1 MVVVGSVV
9 VVGGDVVV
17 GGEVV
22 VGGDVVVGGE
32 VVVGGDVV
40 VGATV
45 VVDDCGTAGKPVNG
59 GVVGLEGPE
68 LERRRAAVVGGSG
81 AGAGVSGTG
90 GLVVVVVVVVVSIVG
105 IVWGSVIV
113 NVVVADG
120 SPRRADCGELLPAL
134 AADTPSGRRMAASMP
149 TTIFCQR
156 SIASARRRGRARG
169 LGAQQGEAQIPDR
182 ARQPEVAHVARDGP
196 VLGP

>member
-1 MVVVGSVV
+1 M
-9 VVGGDVVV
+9 
-17 GGEVV
+17 
-22 VGGDVVVGGE
+22 
-32 VVVGGDVV
+32 
-40 VGATV
+40 VGAV

-59 GVVGLEGPE
+59 GVVGLEVPE

-81 AGAGVSGTG
+81 AGARVLGTG
-90 GLVVVVVVVVVSIVG
+90 GLVVVVVVVVSIVG
-105 IVWGSVIV
+105 IEWGSVIV

-120 SPRRADCGELLPAL
+120 SPRRAVCGELLPAL